1 MPHPTRRAFAKLAAT
16 AICCV
21 AVVYP
26 LSYAPYMRW
35 DLDRACEQGWFY
47 PVSADGEDYPAYKPA
62 DWLIDNTPFD
72 KPLFAW
78 ASLWGVGDQFQSAAR
93 RR

>member
-1 MPHPTRRAFAKLAAT
+1 MGSEMICWMEAA
-16 AICCV
+16 
-21 AVVYP
+21 YP

-35 DLDRACEQGWFY
+35 DLDRAREQGWFY
-47 PVSADGEDYPAYKPA
+47 PVSADGEDYPAYKLA
-62 DWLIDNTPFD
+62 DWLIDNTPLD

-78 ASLWGVGDQFQSAAR
+78 ACLWGVGDQFQSAAR